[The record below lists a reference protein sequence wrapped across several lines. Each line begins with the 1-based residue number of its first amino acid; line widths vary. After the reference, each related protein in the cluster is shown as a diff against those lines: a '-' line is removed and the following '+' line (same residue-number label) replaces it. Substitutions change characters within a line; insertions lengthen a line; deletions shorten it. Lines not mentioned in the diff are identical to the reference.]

1 MRGYMQLPSA
11 LKQMGYSA
19 LREGQ
24 NDPIINILGQRDTLC
39 ILPTGTGK
47 TSVFVIPT
55 LCLGW
60 RTLVFS
66 PLVALMRDQVQSLQ
80 RMGIRAAQ
88 MTGMQTEAENA
99 VAARQWMSGDV
110 QLFYVAPERLGN
122 KLFQEA
128 TRQIKPD
135 MVVMDEAHTLSQWAD
150 TFRSAYMKVGDFI
163 SEFNPK
169 VVAAFTA
176 TCPPEVEADIR
187 RVLGMQAATRLLH
200 YPVRHNLKLTSR
212 EFVDVTGI
220 AQDIQEVD
228 GPTIVY
234 CGKIETVE
242 RVAEQLAA
250 VLPYQVS
257 FFHGKLPDGVKRTNQ
272 DQFMQGYA
280 RVMVATNAFGM
291 GVDKSDIRLV
301 IHRHFPGSPEA
312 LAQETGRAGR
322 DGRDSWCI
330 TYESK
335 DALDLQ
341 MFFIRNAYPERA
353 DIEAV
358 FSAIQRTQDSDGIS
372 YITSDDLGELSGVKG
387 FQMGAI
393 MTLLNGN
400 NVIESAK
407 GGEKIAKIRFTGNSE
422 TDRFREYR
430 RLIERGGEEPDKDGF
445 VAVDM
450 EWLVSEIGLGKSTV
464 TKYLREWDKE
474 GYLRY
479 VAPFR
484 GTPRRIIGSPS
495 LIDYDRLQVK
505 KEHSLRK
512 LQAVIDYFSVK
523 DEHKHEY
530 LKKYCITNV

>member
-1 MRGYMQLPSA
+1 MRGSAQLPMA
-11 LKQMGYSA
+11 LKQMGYAS
-19 LREGQ
+19 LRDGQ
-24 NDPIINILGQRDTLC
+24 EDPIINILGQRDTLC

-80 RMGIRAAQ
+80 RVGVTAVQ
-88 MTGMQTEAENA
+88 MTGMQSDAENA
-99 VAARQWMSGDV
+99 VAARQWMAGDA

-128 TRQIKPD
+128 IRAYNPD

-150 TFRSAYMKVGDFI
+150 TFRAAYMKVGDFI
-163 SEFNPK
+163 AAYNPK

-176 TCPPEVEADIR
+176 TCPPEVEADVR

-200 YPVRHNLKLTSR
+200 YPIRHNLKLTSR
-212 EFVDVTGI
+212 DFVGVGNI
-220 AQDIQEVD
+220 VQDILQVG

-234 CGKIETVE
+234 CGTIEKVE
-242 RVAEQLAA
+242 TIAEQLSAE
-250 VLPYQVS
+250 LPYQVS
-257 FFHGKLPDGVKRTNQ
+257 FFHGKLPENTKRSNM

-291 GVDKSDIRLV
+291 GVDKADIRLV
-301 IHRHFPGSPEA
+301 IHRDHPGSPEA

-322 DGRDSWCI
+322 DGNDSWCI
-330 TYESK
+330 TYQSK
-335 DALDLQ
+335 DSLDLQ
-341 MFFIRNAYPERA
+341 HFFIRNAYPERG

-358 FSAIQRTQDSDGIS
+358 FEALRRSAGPDGIS
-372 YITSDDLGELSGVKG
+372 HVTGEELGRLSGVRG
-387 FQMGAI
+387 FQVGAI

-407 GGEKIAKIRFTGNSE
+407 GTEKIAKIRFVGSSE
-422 TDRFREYR
+422 TTRFQDWKAK
-430 RLIERGGEEPDKDGF
+430 IERGGQQEDDGF
-445 VAVDM
+445 ISVDID
-450 EWLVSEIGLGKSTV
+450 WLASEVEIGKATLV
-464 TKYLREWDKE
+464 KYLREWDKE
-474 GYLRY
+474 GFLRY

-484 GTPRRIIGSPS
+484 GTPRKIIGTPA
-495 LIDYDRLQVK
+495 LIDYDRLEIK
-505 KEHSLRK
+505 KNHSLRK
-512 LQAVIDYFSVK
+512 LQAVMDYFVTP
-523 DEHKHEY
+523 DPHKHEY
-530 LKKYCITNV
+530 LKNFCIQNV